1 VTSTIS
7 DVKEQLG
14 EAFKRIEEVTGLMGG
29 VLSMIEEAQAMVLAA
44 TDGSVNR
51 AVEQMTGALIEARE
65 RMQESLGSIGAAVRE
80 AQDYSDSL

>member
-1 VTSTIS
+1 VTSTVS
-7 DVKEQLG
+7 DVKEQLS

-29 VLSMIEEAQAMVLAA
+29 VLGMVEEAQAMVLAA
-44 TDGSVNR
+44 TDGSVHR
-51 AVEQMTGALIEARE
+51 AVEQLTGSLIEARE